1 MRRARRVAAD
11 GGHGAPRP
19 RRGAPGVD
27 PSGPWE
33 WIWLNPAA
41 NSSPPRVTPG
51 EIRPPTPDQIQRL
64 VASVEGTDLDFATY
78 LWLAA
83 STGARRSQMLGLRWA
98 DIDLT
103 HSAIGFSRAYVEGP
117 AGPVLRATK
126 THRTYRVALDETSM
140 QRLVD
145 HYQRS
150 TQRATHHEHLL
161 TDKAFVF
168 SAEPDG
174 SLPWLPNRVTKMF
187 IDHRRRAAVGQFRLH
202 DLRHFMATE
211 MLAHGVAI
219 VTVSQRL
226 GHARASTT
234 LNVYGH
240 CVPGADRDAAD
251 YIAELLTSR

>member
-1 MRRARRVAAD
+1 M
-11 GGHGAPRP
+11 
-19 RRGAPGVD
+19 
-27 PSGPWE
+27 
-33 WIWLNPAA
+33 
-41 NSSPPRVTPG
+41 
-51 EIRPPTPDQIQRL
+51 
-64 VASVEGTDLDFATY
+64 
-78 LWLAA
+78 
-83 STGARRSQMLGLRWA
+83 
-98 DIDLT
+98 
-103 HSAIGFSRAYVEGP
+103 
-117 AGPVLRATK
+117 
-126 THRTYRVALDETSM
+126 
-140 QRLVD
+140 
-145 HYQRS
+145 
-150 TQRATHHEHLL
+150 

-187 IDHRRRAAVGQFRLH
+187 IDHRRRAGVGQFRLH

-251 YIAELLTSR
+251 YIAELLNSR

>member
-1 MRRARRVAAD
+1 M
-11 GGHGAPRP
+11 
-19 RRGAPGVD
+19 
-27 PSGPWE
+27 
-33 WIWLNPAA
+33 
-41 NSSPPRVTPG
+41 
-51 EIRPPTPDQIQRL
+51 
-64 VASVEGTDLDFATY
+64 
-78 LWLAA
+78 
-83 STGARRSQMLGLRWA
+83 
-98 DIDLT
+98 
-103 HSAIGFSRAYVEGP
+103 
-117 AGPVLRATK
+117 LRATK
-126 THRTYRVALDETSM
+126 THRTYCVAVDHANI

-150 TQRATHHEHLL
+150 TQRATQHEHLL

-174 SLPWLPNRVTKMF
+174 SVPWLPNRVTKMF
-187 IDHRRRAAVGQFRLH
+187 INHRRRAGVGQFRLH

-240 CVPGADRDAAD
+240 CHTRRRSRCRRLHRRTPQQQMTTPPVLGGAG
-251 YIAELLTSR
+251 SRR